1 MKKTKKTLS
10 KHTEHKSLLEI
21 AGEKAEAIKEGFIS
35 GKDKVISVA
44 EEKFDSVKKAIHE
57 FTAPT
62 HKKKSFPGANSKKTA
77 RKFANNEVKKAVP
90 KK

>member
-1 MKKTKKTLS
+1 MKKTKKALS

-44 EEKFDSVKKAIHE
+44 EEKFDSVKRDIHE

-62 HKKKSFPGANSKKTA
+62 QKKEKPPRSK
-77 RKFANNEVKKAVP
+77 F
-90 KK
+90 